1 MGGNI
6 MRFVE
11 INRVKPGMI
20 VAQPIY
26 DLDNGKVLL
35 YDNVVLKKSYINRL
49 KALHYTHVYIKDAD
63 DPICNNELP
72 EPIRHETK
80 VKATVVLKNIFD
92 TYYRTKKVELVN
104 LQAAVSE
111 MIDQIIDNKDVFY
124 NLVDIRTY
132 DSYTYAHSVNVCM
145 LSLIVGSM
153 LRLNRI
159 GNFRY
164 WRHTA

>member
-1 MGGNI
+1 

-63 DPICNNELP
+63 DPICNIAGANP
-72 EPIRHETK
+72 TR
-80 VKATVVLKNIFD
+80 N
-92 TYYRTKKVELVN
+92 
-104 LQAAVSE
+104 
-111 MIDQIIDNKDVFY
+111 
-124 NLVDIRTY
+124 
-132 DSYTYAHSVNVCM
+132 
-145 LSLIVGSM
+145 
-153 LRLNRI
+153 
-159 GNFRY
+159 
-164 WRHTA
+164 